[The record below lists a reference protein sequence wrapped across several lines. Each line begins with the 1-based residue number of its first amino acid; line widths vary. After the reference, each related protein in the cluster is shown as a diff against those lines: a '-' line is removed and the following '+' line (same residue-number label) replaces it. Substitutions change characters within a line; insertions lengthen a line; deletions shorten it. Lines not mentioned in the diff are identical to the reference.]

1 MRPSAIRRTISPT
14 SASQPVQ
21 PGRLGSRSGATSEGL
36 MLLERDVKAGTK
48 VLVVDDEA
56 SIRESC
62 VAVLQLEGYH
72 VTACSRGQEAVDLL
86 AHRRFH
92 IVLADQNLPTV
103 DGFAVLRA
111 ATASNPDVL
120 FIMITGNPSV
130 ESSLEALREGA
141 WDYLPKPFSAT
152 QLQVLV
158 GRAAHTLSIARESS
172 ESATATPARG
182 VRSMRP
188 ATGERPL
195 AVTDNHEAG
204 IIGVAPGFQNIIE
217 LARRVANTDASV
229 FIMGESGVGKEK
241 IARFIHEHSRR
252 ARRPFVAVNC
262 AALPEALL
270 ESEMFG
276 HRKGAF
282 TDAVRDKAG
291 LMETANG
298 GTLFLDELLEMARP
312 IQAKLLRVIQDGIV
326 RRVGSEDVDAV
337 VNVRFIA
344 ATNRN
349 PDAAIQDGSLREDLF
364 YRLCVVP
371 IHVPPLR
378 ERPEDIPLLAE
389 YCLSSYWSR
398 HRAPSEEPP
407 HFTEAAMRALKEHSW
422 AGNVRELQNV
432 IEHAV
437 VMLNPGAHIQPGDL
451 PLTGDVRRPTAAT
464 GAVFSPIG
472 VDEGYHAAR
481 ERVISDFELQYL
493 AWLVDRADGNMSKAA
508 RIAGVD
514 RTTLYRL
521 MERHHIYRGPA
532 SNLLK
537 ERPSGPVEAMT
548 GIAQPAAAPDERRA
562 TSASP
567 APNGDS

>member
-1 MRPSAIRRTISPT
+1 MARRTVIPADSGNQSE
-14 SASQPVQ
+14 SARGTARASGKADRPV
-21 PGRLGSRSGATSEGL
+21 
-36 MLLERDVKAGTK
+36 LLHREAKASIR

-56 SIRESC
+56 TIRESC
-62 VAVLQLEGYH
+62 ATVLEMDGYQ
-72 VTACSRGQEAVDLL
+72 VTACARGQEAIDLL
-86 AHRRFH
+86 AHRRFQ
-92 IVLADQNLPTV
+92 IVLADQHLPV
-103 DGFAVLRA
+103 ADGFAVLRA
-111 ATASNPDVL
+111 ALSSNPDVL

-130 ESSLEALREGA
+130 QSSLEALEAGA

-158 GRAAHTLSIARESS
+158 GRAAHTLTIAKEAG
-172 ESATATPARG
+172 EPAAPPS
-182 VRSMRP
+182 RSPRDLQR
-188 ATGERPL
+188 AERDL
-195 AVTDNHEAG
+195 APVDNAEAG
-204 IIGVAPGFQNIIE
+204 IIGVAPSFRNIVD
-217 LARRVANTDASV
+217 LSRRVATTDASV

-241 IARFIHEHSRR
+241 IARFIHENSRR

-298 GTLFLDELLEMARP
+298 GTLFLDELLEMSRP

-344 ATNRN
+344 ATNRD
-349 PDAAIQDGSLREDLF
+349 PDAAIKDGSLREDLF

-389 YCLSSYWSR
+389 YCLRAYWSR
-398 HRAPSEEPP
+398 HRAPTEAPP
-407 HFTEAAMRALKEHSW
+407 RFTEAAIRALTEHTW

-437 VMLNPGAHIQPGDL
+437 VMLNPGAPIQPDDL
-451 PLTGDVRRPTAAT
+451 PLTGDVRRPTAGT
-464 GAVFSPIG
+464 GVIFTPMSA
-472 VDEGYHAAR
+472 DEGYHAAR

-521 MERHHIYRGPA
+521 MERHHIYRGP
-532 SNLLK
+532 SSSLLR
-537 ERPSGPVEAMT
+537 ERPSDPV
-548 GIAQPAAAPDERRA
+548 GIPATPEMDASANRMASGER
-562 TSASP
+562 
-567 APNGDS
+567 

>member
-1 MRPSAIRRTISPT
+1 MRSNAIRRTLSPVGT
-14 SASQPVQ
+14 SLQTDSGRGGARPDASSDDLV
-21 PGRLGSRSGATSEGL
+21 
-36 MLLERDVKAGTK
+36 LLQRDVKAGIK
-48 VLVVDDEA
+48 VLVVDDE
-56 SIRESC
+56 STIRESC
-62 VAVLQLEGYH
+62 SAILQLEGYQ
-72 VTACSRGQEAVDLL
+72 VTVCARGQEAVDIL

-92 IVLADQNLPTV
+92 IVLADQGLPHV

-111 ATASNPDVL
+111 ALRSNPDVL

-130 ESSLEALREGA
+130 QASLEALREGA
-141 WDYLPKPFSAT
+141 WDYLPKPFSAS

-158 GRAAHTLSIARESS
+158 GRAAHTVAIARENSDVNP
-172 ESATATPARG
+172 ATPPAFRAL
-182 VRSMRP
+182 REPQRQERP
-188 ATGERPL
+188 AVSAPSPVAETPNN
-195 AVTDNHEAG
+195 ADAG
-204 IIGVAPGFQNIIE
+204 IIGAAPGFRNIVE
-217 LARRVANTDASV
+217 LARRVSTTDASV

-270 ESEMFG
+270 ESEVFG

-282 TDAVRDKAG
+282 PDAVRDKAG
-291 LMETANG
+291 LLETANG
-298 GTLFLDELLEMARP
+298 GTLFLDELLEMSQP

-326 RRVGSEDVDAV
+326 RRVGSEEVDAV

-344 ATNRN
+344 ATNRD
-349 PDAAIQDGSLREDLF
+349 PDAAIKDGVLREDLF

-389 YCLSSYWSR
+389 YCLGAYWSR
-398 HRAPSEEPP
+398 HRSPSEAPP
-407 HFTEAAMRALKEHSW
+407 RFTDAAMHALKNHSW

-437 VMLNPGAHIQPGDL
+437 VMLNPGSQIQPDDL
-451 PLTGDVRRPTAAT
+451 ALTGEVRRSTAGT
-464 GAVFSPIG
+464 GVIFTPSAA
-472 VDEGYHAAR
+472 DEGYHAAR

-493 AWLVDRADGNMSKAA
+493 AWLVDRAQGNMSKAA

-521 MERHHIYRGPA
+521 MERHQIYRGPSA
-532 SNLLK
+532 SLVG
-537 ERPSGPVEAMT
+537 RPSDPSG
-548 GIAQPAAAPDERRA
+548 
-562 TSASP
+562 TSVSP
-567 APNGDS
+567 EIPSTPTSTLVPKEH